1 MFINE
6 KIAFLITEI
15 VDYSVIVYN
24 NDFDVD

>member
-15 VDYSVIVYN
+15 VDYVVIVYS